1 MLKKNNEATLQKNAI
16 GKESS
21 LLAYFKSGGGGV
33 LIALVVMVVGMS
45 VLTDSFLT
53 VLNITNLI
61 KQMATNALLA
71 FALTYC
77 LTTGFIDLSVGSHVA
92 LAGCLAVTL
101 INTGMPVPLAI
112 IIVLCIGAVVGGT
125 NGLIFAYSG
134 MPAYVITLAMQNV
147 LRGAAYLLN
156 GGAAIDCNS
165 RAFFSYANGKLFGII
180 PYPFL
185 VVLAVGIILHLL
197 MSKTVFGRHMYAV
210 GGNQATAVYSGVNVK
225 KIRFLVYTISGVLAA
240 LAGTITAS
248 RVYSGQPTVGIGF
261 EGEAIAAAVLGGT
274 SFTGGKG
281 TIPCTVIG
289 ILVMG
294 VMSNAMNLLE
304 ISYYWQLVVKGIV
317 ILIAVYAD
325 TVKRAK
331 VK

>member
-1 MLKKNNEATLQKNAI
+1 MEIQKVKKDNAI
-16 GKESS
+16 VE
-21 LLAYFKSGGGGV
+21 YFRSGGGGV
-33 LIALVVMVVGMS
+33 LIALIVMIVGMS
-45 VLTDSFLT
+45 IFKRDSFLT
-53 VLNITNLI
+53 VLNITNLV
-61 KQMATNALLA
+61 KQIATNALLA

-77 LTTGFIDLSVGSHVA
+77 LTTGFVDLSVGSHVA
-92 LAGCLAVTL
+92 LAGCVVVTL
-101 INTGMPVPLAI
+101 INMGVPVWLAI
-112 IIVLCIGAVVGGT
+112 IIVLFIGLIVGGT
-125 NGLIFAYSG
+125 NGVIFAYTG

-147 LRGAAYLLN
+147 LRGAAYLMN
-156 GGAAIDCNS
+156 DGATISCRSDT
-165 RAFFSYANGKLFGII
+165 FFAYANNRLFGLIPNPLLII
-180 PYPFL
+180 
-185 VVLAVGIILHLL
+185 VGVGIILHII
-197 MSKTVFGRHMYAV
+197 MSRTVFGRHMYAV
-210 GGNQATAVYSGVNVK
+210 GGNQATAIYSGVNVK
-225 KIRFLVYTISGVLAA
+225 RVRIVVYTISGVLAA

-248 RVYSGQPTVGIGF
+248 RVFSGQPTVGVGF

-281 TIPCTVIG
+281 TIPGTIIG

-304 ISYYWQLVVKGIV
+304 ISYYWQLVVKGLV

>member
-1 MLKKNNEATLQKNAI
+1 MLGKNRIEIAEKQNHSFIE
-16 GKESS
+16 
-21 LLAYFKSGGGGV
+21 YFKSGGGGV
-33 LIALVVMVVGMS
+33 LIALVVMIVGMS
-45 VLTDSFLT
+45 IFTDSFLT
-53 VLNITNLI
+53 PINITNLI
-61 KQMATNALLA
+61 RQMATNALLA

-92 LAGCLAVTL
+92 FAGCMAVL
-101 INTGMPVPLAI
+101 LVNAGVPVFWT
-112 IIVLCIGAVVGGT
+112 IVIVCLLGAVVGGI
-125 NGLIFAYSG
+125 NGFIFAYSG

-147 LRGAAYLLN
+147 LRGAAYLIN
-156 GGAAIDCNS
+156 AGAAIDCKS
-165 RAFFSYANGKLFGII
+165 RDFFNYANGKLFDVI
-180 PYPFL
+180 PYPL
-185 VVLAVGIILHLL
+185 VIVVVVGIILHVL

-210 GGNQATAVYSGVNVK
+210 GGNQATAIYSGVNVK
-225 KIRFLVYTISGVLAA
+225 KIRWIVYTISGVLAA

-248 RVYSGQPTVGIGF
+248 RVFSGQPTVGIGF

-281 TIPCTVIG
+281 TIPSTVIG

-294 VMSNAMNLLE
+294 VLGNAMNLLE
-304 ISYYWQLVVKGIV
+304 ISYYWQLVVKGLV

-325 TVKRAK
+325 TVKRAR

>member
-1 MLKKNNEATLQKNAI
+1 MTNSNSKAAGIANKKENGFI
-16 GKESS
+16 
-21 LLAYFKSGGGGV
+21 AYFKSGGGGV
-33 LIALVVMVVGMS
+33 LIALVIMVVCMS
-45 VLTDSFLT
+45 IFKRDSFLT
-53 VLNITNLI
+53 VLNITNLV
-61 KQMATNALLA
+61 KQTATNALLA

-77 LTTGFIDLSVGSHVA
+77 LTTGFVDLSVGSHVA
-92 LAGCLAVTL
+92 LAGCIAVTL
-101 INTGMPVPLAI
+101 INMGIPVWLSI
-112 IIVLCIGAVVGGT
+112 LIVLFIGLIVGGT
-125 NGLIFAYSG
+125 NGIIFAYTG

-147 LRGAAYLLN
+147 LRGAAYLMN
-156 GGAAIDCNS
+156 DGATIRCTS
-165 RAFFSYANGKLFGII
+165 ETFFSYANGKLFGAI
-180 PYPFL
+180 PYPFII
-185 VVLAVGIILHLL
+185 VIIVGIILHII
-197 MSKTVFGRHMYAV
+197 MSRTTFGRHMYAV

-225 KIRFLVYTISGVLAA
+225 RIRVIVYTISGVLAA

-281 TIPCTVIG
+281 TIPGTIIG
-289 ILVMG
+289 IMVMG

-317 ILIAVYAD
+317 IMIAVYAD

>member
-1 MLKKNNEATLQKNAI
+1 MEKKEMKKENAVI
-16 GKESS
+16 E
-21 LLAYFKSGGGGV
+21 YFKSGGGGV
-33 LIALVVMVVGMS
+33 LIALIVMIVGMS
-45 VLTDSFLT
+45 IFKRESFLT
-53 VLNITNLI
+53 VLNITNLV
-61 KQMATNALLA
+61 KQIATNALLA

-77 LTTGFIDLSVGSHVA
+77 LTTGFVDLSVGSHVA
-92 LAGCLAVTL
+92 LAGCVVVTL
-101 INTGMPVPLAI
+101 INMGVPVWLAI
-112 IIVLCIGAVVGGT
+112 LIVLIIGLIVGGT
-125 NGLIFAYSG
+125 NGVIFAYTG

-147 LRGAAYLLN
+147 LRGAAYLMN
-156 GGAAIDCNS
+156 DGATISCRS
-165 RAFFSYANGKLFGII
+165 EAFFAYANNRLFGII
-180 PYPFL
+180 PYPL
-185 VVLAVGIILHLL
+185 LIIVGVGIILHII
-197 MSKTVFGRHMYAV
+197 MSRTVFGRHMYAV
-210 GGNQATAVYSGVNVK
+210 GGNQATAIYSGVNVK
-225 KIRFLVYTISGVLAA
+225 RVRVVVYTISGLLAA

-248 RVYSGQPTVGIGF
+248 RVFSGQPTVGVGF

-281 TIPCTVIG
+281 TIPGTIIG

-304 ISYYWQLVVKGIV
+304 ISYYWQLVVKGLV

>member
-1 MLKKNNEATLQKNAI
+1 MMGRKNAETANKQDNSFI
-16 GKESS
+16 T
-21 LLAYFKSGGGGV
+21 YFKSGGGGV
-33 LIALVVMVVGMS
+33 LIALVVMIVAMS
-45 VLTDSFLT
+45 VFTDSFLT
-53 VLNITNLI
+53 PINITNLI

-92 LAGCLAVTL
+92 FAGCLAVL
-101 INTGMPVPLAI
+101 LVNAGVPVFWAI
-112 IIVLCIGAVVGGT
+112 ILVCVCGAVVGGI
-125 NGLIFAYSG
+125 NGFIFAYSG

-147 LRGAAYLLN
+147 LRGAAYLIN
-156 GGAAIDCNS
+156 AGAAIDCKS
-165 RAFFSYANGKLFGII
+165 RDFFSYANGKLFGVI

-185 VVLAVGIILHLL
+185 IVIAVGVVLHIL

-210 GGNQATAVYSGVNVK
+210 GGNQATASYSGVNVK
-225 KIRFLVYTISGVLAA
+225 KIRWIVYTISGVLAA

-248 RVYSGQPTVGIGF
+248 RVFSGQPTVGIGF

-281 TIPCTVIG
+281 TIPNTVIG

-304 ISYYWQLVVKGIV
+304 ISYYWQLVVKGLV

-325 TVKRAK
+325 TVKRAR

>member
-1 MLKKNNEATLQKNAI
+1 MANTNTTANNQEKKDSGI
-16 GKESS
+16 I
-21 LLAYFKSGGGGV
+21 AYFKSGGGGV
-33 LIALVVMVVGMS
+33 LIALIAMVVCMS
-45 VLTDSFLT
+45 IFKRDSFLT
-53 VLNITNLI
+53 VLNITNLV
-61 KQMATNALLA
+61 KQTATNALLA

-77 LTTGFIDLSVGSHVA
+77 LTTGFVDLSVGSHVA
-92 LAGCLAVTL
+92 LAGCVAVTL
-101 INTGMPVPLAI
+101 INAGVPVWLSI
-112 IIVLCIGAVVGGT
+112 IIVLFIGMIVGGL
-125 NGLIFAYSG
+125 NGVIFAYTG

-147 LRGAAYLLN
+147 LRGAAYLMN
-156 GGAAIDCNS
+156 DGATIRCTS
-165 RAFFSYANGKLFGII
+165 EGFFAYANSKFLGII

-185 VVLAVGIILHLL
+185 IVVGVGIVLHII
-197 MSKTVFGRHMYAV
+197 MSRTTFGRHMYAV
-210 GGNQATAVYSGVNVK
+210 GGNQATAIYSGVNVK
-225 KIRFLVYTISGVLAA
+225 KIRVVVYTISGVLAA

-248 RVYSGQPTVGIGF
+248 RVFSGQPTVGIGF

-281 TIPCTVIG
+281 TIPGTIVG

-317 ILIAVYAD
+317 ILVAVYAD

>member
-1 MLKKNNEATLQKNAI
+1 MEKKEMKKENAVI
-16 GKESS
+16 E
-21 LLAYFKSGGGGV
+21 YFKSGGGGV
-33 LIALVVMVVGMS
+33 LIALIVMIVGMS
-45 VLTDSFLT
+45 IFKRESFLT
-53 VLNITNLI
+53 VLNITNLV
-61 KQMATNALLA
+61 KQIATNALLA

-77 LTTGFIDLSVGSHVA
+77 LTTGFVDLSVGSHVA
-92 LAGCLAVTL
+92 LAGCVVVTL
-101 INTGMPVPLAI
+101 INMGVPVWLAI
-112 IIVLCIGAVVGGT
+112 LIVLIIGLIVGGT
-125 NGLIFAYSG
+125 NGVIFAYTG

-147 LRGAAYLLN
+147 LRGAAYLMN
-156 GGAAIDCNS
+156 DGATISCRS
-165 RAFFSYANGKLFGII
+165 EAFFAYANNRLFGII
-180 PYPFL
+180 PYPL
-185 VVLAVGIILHLL
+185 LIIVGVGIILHII
-197 MSKTVFGRHMYAV
+197 MSRTVFGRHMYAV
-210 GGNQATAVYSGVNVK
+210 GGNQATAIYSGVNVK
-225 KIRFLVYTISGVLAA
+225 RVRVVVYTISGLLAA

-248 RVYSGQPTVGIGF
+248 RVFSGQPTVGVGF

-281 TIPCTVIG
+281 TIPGTIIG

-304 ISYYWQLVVKGIV
+304 ISYYWQLVVKGLG